1 MSKNNYFL
9 SVYFGF
15 HDSCI
20 TISSDIEILLHLE
33 AERVFGKK
41 HMPINS
47 QGMMVALIEIG
58 LKYLSLNIGD
68 IDKLYLAKWNNRFG
82 ETNVEILGKKF
93 KPVMTRHHENH
104 IGSSFP
110 SRFKDSLIV
119 CADGGSEDGTSK
131 IYIKKGEAVEFLEDL
146 DDTPMTGKFFG
157 TLTQMIIWPTVG
169 RAHNTYPGKT
179 MGLAALGVQDLEL
192 SELVQLHWREINKLY
207 FNGCE
212 QLLDLFGLSK
222 NYNKPWEDERRKNL
236 AFAGQNFWVDSFYK
250 KILSYSNLSKNVSL
264 VGGCALNV
272 VLNTKLLE
280 SGAFK
285 NVYISPVSGDP
296 GQSLGAILFYNPKIK
311 CNYPFLGRGFGDL
324 YHVPEQLVQDL
335 LDHKIIAWY
344 QGRSEAGARA
354 LGHRSFIGLADSLEM
369 RDKLSQKVK
378 KREPYRPVASI
389 VASEFTEKFFD
400 FESGGSP
407 YMTFS
412 PKVKEITKKLAP
424 AIVHFDGTSRVQTM
438 SDNDNH
444 VLHKVLLEIG
454 NITGVPILMNSS
466 FNVMDE
472 PIVDTPEDA
481 FRNFFNSEADLL
493 YINGKRYEK

>member
-1 MSKNNYFL
+1 VTF
-9 SVYFGF
+9 
-15 HDSCI
+15 
-20 TISSDIEILLHLE
+20 SSDKEILLHLE

-41 HMPINS
+41 HMPVNS
-47 QGMMVALIEIG
+47 PEVMCTLIEMG
-58 LKYLSLNIGD
+58 LKYLNLGIDNM
-68 IDKLYLAKWNNRFG
+68 DKLYLAKWNNRFG
-82 ETNVEILGKKF
+82 EAGVEILGKKF
-93 KPVMTRHHENH
+93 DPVMTGHHENH

-110 SRFKDSLIV
+110 SGFEDSLIV

-131 IYIKKGEAVEFLEDL
+131 IYLKKGDKVELLEDL

-179 MGLAALGVQDLEL
+179 MGLAALGVEDGEL
-192 SELVQLHWREINKLY
+192 SELVRENWREINKLH
-207 FNGCE
+207 FNGCDH
-212 QLLDLFGLSK
+212 LLELFSLSK
-222 NYNKPWEDERRKNL
+222 NYDKPWEDERRRNL
-236 AFAGQNFWVDSFYK
+236 ALVGQNFWVDSFYK
-250 KILSYSNLSKNVSL
+250 KILSYSDLSKNVSL

-280 SGAFK
+280 SRAFD

-296 GQSLGAILFYNPKIK
+296 GQSLGAILFHNPKVK
-311 CNYPFLGRGFGDL
+311 CEYPYLGRGFGDL
-324 YHVPEQLVQDL
+324 DQVPEKLVQDL

-344 QGRSEAGARA
+344 QGRSEVGARA

-400 FESGGSP
+400 FRPGGSP
-407 YMTFS
+407 HMTFS
-412 PKVKEITKKLAP
+412 PKVKENTKSLAP

-438 SDNDNH
+438 MESDNP
-444 VLHKVLLEIG
+444 VLHRVLVKIG
-454 NITGVPILMNSS
+454 ELTGVPILMNSS
-466 FNVMDE
+466 FNVMNE
-472 PIVDTPEDA
+472 PIIDTPEDA
-481 FRNFFNSEADLL
+481 FRNFFNSEADVL
-493 YINGKRYEK
+493 YINAGNLRSPVR